1 MVIFVFDTQHA
12 NNIPTHSPEH
22 GDHHRAA
29 KHSVR
34 KGEKGKGQSLM
45 TNEAK
50 RDEILDPRPIRARI
64 RPEL

>member
-12 NNIPTHSPEH
+12 NNIPTYSPEH

-45 TNEAK
+45 RRNATRYWTHDRGYA
-50 RDEILDPRPIRARI
+50 
-64 RPEL
+64 PEFDLSCE